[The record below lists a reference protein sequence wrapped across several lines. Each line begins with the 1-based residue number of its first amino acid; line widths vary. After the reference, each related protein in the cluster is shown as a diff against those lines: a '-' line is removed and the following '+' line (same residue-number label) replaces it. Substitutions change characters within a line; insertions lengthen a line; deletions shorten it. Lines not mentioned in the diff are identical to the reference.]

1 MTNGQLDF
9 LDIISILS
17 FAISLEN
24 LELNVT
30 QEDAQRLEQELSAKT
45 DLLLTE
51 IHRHLKEQD
60 IKLSNI
66 ENKLKEIANDDRG
79 DI

>member
-24 LELNVT
+24 LKLNVT